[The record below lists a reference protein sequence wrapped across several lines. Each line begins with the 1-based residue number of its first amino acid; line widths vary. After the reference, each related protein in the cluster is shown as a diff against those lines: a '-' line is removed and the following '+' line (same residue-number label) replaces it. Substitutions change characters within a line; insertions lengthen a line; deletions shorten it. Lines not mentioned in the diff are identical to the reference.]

1 MAKLK
6 VGMIGAGAMG
16 RAHGAALKEMDDV
29 EIVGLWSKTAERA
42 QSMAEGLGTR
52 AFDRWED
59 LLKADIEAVWVL
71 TPDHVHHDPAIAAL
85 ENGKHLFLEKSLERD
100 YAKGKAIVEAGT
112 KATAKGQKVLVAY
125 PLRLDPRYQHMKRLV
140 DDPTAGAP
148 AMAWSSRTHF
158 LTSGSK
164 MYDKY
169 RDEWYLPPSWYFEM
183 KKTGG
188 PLYSHASHDY
198 DLLQWLFGPIE
209 RVSTYGG
216 TVLDG
221 CGDIPLAYSVNLR
234 FANGAVGSVTTPW
247 ITRVEY
253 DYIAVACREMSVFNL
268 NGELVIQRA
277 DGPKETLTFGDVDL
291 WHRVNRHFVDCCS
304 SDQVPACTLADG
316 LQAIAVATA
325 AVRSLQEER
334 EVWVEEQP

>member
-16 RAHGAALKEMDDV
+16 RAHGTALKEMDDV

-42 QSMAEGLGTR
+42 RDMAAALGTR
-52 AFDRWED
+52 AMGTWEEVVD
-59 LLKADIEAVWVL
+59 ADVDAVWVL
-71 TPDHVHHDPAIAAL
+71 TPDHVHHDPAIAVL
-85 ENGKHLFLEKSLERD
+85 ESGKHLFLEKSLERD
-100 YAKGKAIVEAGT
+100 IAKGRAIVAAGE
-112 KATAKGQKVLVAY
+112 KAAERGQKVLVGY
-125 PLRLDPRYQHMKRLV
+125 PLRFDPRYQHMKRLV
-140 DDPTAGAP
+140 SEPEAGAP
-148 AMAWSSRTHF
+148 AMAWTSRTHY

-169 RDEWYLPPSWYFEM
+169 RDEWYLPPSWYFDLD
-183 KKTGG
+183 KTGG

-216 TVLDG
+216 TYLEG

-268 NGELVIQRA
+268 NGELVIQRS
-277 DGPKETLTFGDVDL
+277 DGPKQTVAFDAVDL
-291 WHRVNRHFVDCCS
+291 WHRLNRHFVDCVLK
-304 SDQVPACTLADG
+304 DGTPAVGLGDG
-316 LQAIAVATA
+316 LRAIAVATA
-325 AVRSLQEER
+325 ALRSLKEQR
-334 EVWVEEQP
+334 EVVVDEVL